1 MRITNTIKEF
11 QYSVQRNIFFQ
22 SELSIILEVFQYT
35 IQINTNFTA
44 STTKTFIIFIFN
56 DAFEKNYNER
66 KFSITSCFIH
76 RTGSS
81 FFKNATNNQVV
92 SRNSFFIKESQNCI
106 LNLRRVN
113 IIYDTTREN
122 THVVSSQF
130 FKENFD
136 AAIAPGPKDW
146 DMNIQQ
152 FGITDERKQAVDF
165 SSGYYKDTRAVIVK
179 KDGKYANAKSLAD
192 LKDAVV
198 GATVGTQGYTYAKEK
213 INDDV
218 QTFNDDASLA
228 QALDAG
234 QIDALVADTT
244 VCVYMVQSGQVAD
257 GVVIGRIAGSEDKDG
272 MGIVL
277 PKDSPLTDAA
287 TKAVDDLEADGTLQ
301 KLQDQWLAEYTSD
314 LPELA

>member
-1 MRITNTIKEF
+1 MTISGKQF
-11 QYSVQRNIFFQ
+11 IRGAAAT
-22 SELSIILEVFQYT
+22 LSIAALALTAACGSDTAQDAADNTQANSGDLTQQTVTPGKLT
-35 IQINTNFTA
+35 IATGDPAYEPWVLNDDPESGEGYEAAVAYAVAEQLGFDADDVVWTR
-44 STTKTFIIFIFN
+44 TT
-56 DAFEKNYNER
+56 
-66 KFSITSCFIH
+66 
-76 RTGSS
+76 
-81 FFKNATNNQVV
+81 
-92 SRNSFFIKESQNCI
+92 
-106 LNLRRVN
+106 
-113 IIYDTTREN
+113 
-122 THVVSSQF
+122 
-130 FKENFD
+130 FD

-179 KDGKYANAKSLAD
+179 KDGKFADATSLAD

-213 INDDV
+213 ITDDV

-277 PKDSPLTDAA
+277 PKDSPLTEAT

>member
-1 MRITNTIKEF
+1 MTISGKQF
-11 QYSVQRNIFFQ
+11 IRGAAAT
-22 SELSIILEVFQYT
+22 LSIAALALTAACGSDTAQGAADNTQANSGDLTQQTVTPGKLT
-35 IQINTNFTA
+35 IATGDPAYEPWVLNDDPESGEGYEAAVAYAVAEQLGFDADDVVWTR
-44 STTKTFIIFIFN
+44 TT
-56 DAFEKNYNER
+56 
-66 KFSITSCFIH
+66 
-76 RTGSS
+76 
-81 FFKNATNNQVV
+81 
-92 SRNSFFIKESQNCI
+92 
-106 LNLRRVN
+106 
-113 IIYDTTREN
+113 
-122 THVVSSQF
+122 
-130 FKENFD
+130 FD
-136 AAIAPGPKDW
+136 AAIAPGLKDW

-179 KDGKYANAKSLAD
+179 KDGKFANATSLAD

-213 INDDV
+213 ITDDV

-277 PKDSPLTDAA
+277 PKDSPLTEAT

>member
-1 MRITNTIKEF
+1 MTISGKQF
-11 QYSVQRNIFFQ
+11 IRGAAAT
-22 SELSIILEVFQYT
+22 LSIAALALTAACGSDTAQDAADNTQANSGNLTQQTVTPGKLT
-35 IQINTNFTA
+35 IATGDPAYEPWVLNDDPESGEGYEAAVAYAVAEQLGFDADDVVWTR
-44 STTKTFIIFIFN
+44 TT
-56 DAFEKNYNER
+56 
-66 KFSITSCFIH
+66 
-76 RTGSS
+76 
-81 FFKNATNNQVV
+81 
-92 SRNSFFIKESQNCI
+92 
-106 LNLRRVN
+106 
-113 IIYDTTREN
+113 
-122 THVVSSQF
+122 
-130 FKENFD
+130 FD

-179 KDGKYANAKSLAD
+179 KDGKFADATSLAD

-198 GATVGTQGYTYAKEK
+198 GATVGTQGSTYAKEK
-213 INDDV
+213 IKHNEH
-218 QTFNDDASLA
+218 TINDDASLA

-277 PKDSPLTDAA
+277 PKDSPLTEAT

>member
-1 MRITNTIKEF
+1 MTISGKQF
-11 QYSVQRNIFFQ
+11 IRAAAAT
-22 SELSIILEVFQYT
+22 LSIAALALTAACGSDTAQDAADNTQATGGDLTQQTVTPGKLT
-35 IQINTNFTA
+35 IATGDPAYEPWVLNDDPESGEGYEAAVAYAVAEQLGFDADDVVWTR
-44 STTKTFIIFIFN
+44 TT
-56 DAFEKNYNER
+56 
-66 KFSITSCFIH
+66 
-76 RTGSS
+76 
-81 FFKNATNNQVV
+81 
-92 SRNSFFIKESQNCI
+92 
-106 LNLRRVN
+106 
-113 IIYDTTREN
+113 
-122 THVVSSQF
+122 
-130 FKENFD
+130 FD

-179 KDGKYANAKSLAD
+179 KDGKFANATSLAD

-213 INDDV
+213 ITDDV

-277 PKDSPLTDAA
+277 PKDSPLTEAT

>member
-1 MRITNTIKEF
+1 MTISGKQFIRGAAATLGIAALALTAACGSDTAQDAADNTQANSGDLTQQTVTPGK
-11 QYSVQRNIFFQ
+11 
-22 SELSIILEVFQYT
+22 LT
-35 IQINTNFTA
+35 IATGDPAYEPWVLNDDPESGEGYEAAVAYAVAEQLGFDADDVVWTR
-44 STTKTFIIFIFN
+44 TT
-56 DAFEKNYNER
+56 
-66 KFSITSCFIH
+66 
-76 RTGSS
+76 
-81 FFKNATNNQVV
+81 
-92 SRNSFFIKESQNCI
+92 
-106 LNLRRVN
+106 
-113 IIYDTTREN
+113 
-122 THVVSSQF
+122 
-130 FKENFD
+130 FD

-179 KDGKYANAKSLAD
+179 KDGKFADATSLAD
-192 LKDAVV
+192 LKDAVI

-213 INDDV
+213 INDNV

-277 PKDSPLTDAA
+277 PKDSPLTEAT

>member
-1 MRITNTIKEF
+1 MTISGKQF
-11 QYSVQRNIFFQ
+11 IRGAAAT
-22 SELSIILEVFQYT
+22 LSIAALALTAACGSDTAQDAADNTQANSGDLTQQTVTPGKLT
-35 IQINTNFTA
+35 IATGDPAYEPWVLNDDPESGEGYEAAVAYAVAEQLGFDADDVVWTR
-44 STTKTFIIFIFN
+44 TT
-56 DAFEKNYNER
+56 
-66 KFSITSCFIH
+66 
-76 RTGSS
+76 
-81 FFKNATNNQVV
+81 
-92 SRNSFFIKESQNCI
+92 
-106 LNLRRVN
+106 
-113 IIYDTTREN
+113 
-122 THVVSSQF
+122 
-130 FKENFD
+130 FD

-179 KDGKYANAKSLAD
+179 KDGKFADATSLAD

-213 INDDV
+213 INDNV

-277 PKDSPLTDAA
+277 PKDSPLTEA
-287 TKAVDDLEADGTLQ
+287 TTNAVDDLEADGTLQ

>member
-1 MRITNTIKEF
+1 MTISGKQF
-11 QYSVQRNIFFQ
+11 IRAAAAT
-22 SELSIILEVFQYT
+22 LSIAALALTAACGSDTAKDATDNTPAADGDLTQQTVTPGKLT
-35 IQINTNFTA
+35 IATGDPAYEPWVLNDDPESGEGYEAAVAYAVAEQLGFGADDVVWTR
-44 STTKTFIIFIFN
+44 TT
-56 DAFEKNYNER
+56 
-66 KFSITSCFIH
+66 
-76 RTGSS
+76 
-81 FFKNATNNQVV
+81 
-92 SRNSFFIKESQNCI
+92 
-106 LNLRRVN
+106 
-113 IIYDTTREN
+113 
-122 THVVSSQF
+122 
-130 FKENFD
+130 FD

-179 KDGKYANAKSLAD
+179 KDGKFADATSLAD

-213 INDDV
+213 INDNV

-277 PKDSPLTDAA
+277 PKDSPLTEAT

>member
-1 MRITNTIKEF
+1 MTISGKQF
-11 QYSVQRNIFFQ
+11 IRGAAAT
-22 SELSIILEVFQYT
+22 LSIAALALTAACGSDTAQDAADNTQANSGDLTQQTVTPGKLT
-35 IQINTNFTA
+35 IATGDPAYEPWVLNDDPESGEGYEAAVAYAVAEQLGFDADDVVWTR
-44 STTKTFIIFIFN
+44 TT
-56 DAFEKNYNER
+56 
-66 KFSITSCFIH
+66 
-76 RTGSS
+76 
-81 FFKNATNNQVV
+81 
-92 SRNSFFIKESQNCI
+92 
-106 LNLRRVN
+106 
-113 IIYDTTREN
+113 
-122 THVVSSQF
+122 
-130 FKENFD
+130 FD

-179 KDGKYANAKSLAD
+179 KDGKFADATSLAD

-213 INDDV
+213 INDNV

-277 PKDSPLTDAA
+277 PKDSPLTEAT

-314 LPELA
+314 LLELA

>member
-1 MRITNTIKEF
+1 MTISGKQF
-11 QYSVQRNIFFQ
+11 IRGAAAT
-22 SELSIILEVFQYT
+22 LSIAALALTAACGSDTAKDATDDTQATGGDLTQQTVTPGKLT
-35 IQINTNFTA
+35 IATGDPAYEPWVLNDDPESGEGYEAAVAYAVAEQLGFDADDVVWTR
-44 STTKTFIIFIFN
+44 TT
-56 DAFEKNYNER
+56 
-66 KFSITSCFIH
+66 
-76 RTGSS
+76 
-81 FFKNATNNQVV
+81 
-92 SRNSFFIKESQNCI
+92 
-106 LNLRRVN
+106 
-113 IIYDTTREN
+113 
-122 THVVSSQF
+122 
-130 FKENFD
+130 FD

-179 KDGKYANAKSLAD
+179 KDGKFANATSLAD

-213 INDDV
+213 INDNV

-277 PKDSPLTDAA
+277 PKDSPLTEAT

>member
-1 MRITNTIKEF
+1 MTISGKQF
-11 QYSVQRNIFFQ
+11 IRAAAAT
-22 SELSIILEVFQYT
+22 LSIAALALTAACGSDTAQDAADNTQANNGDLTQQTVTPGKLT
-35 IQINTNFTA
+35 IATGDPAYEPWVLNDDPESGEGYEAAVAYAVAEQLGFDADDVVWTR
-44 STTKTFIIFIFN
+44 TT
-56 DAFEKNYNER
+56 
-66 KFSITSCFIH
+66 
-76 RTGSS
+76 
-81 FFKNATNNQVV
+81 
-92 SRNSFFIKESQNCI
+92 
-106 LNLRRVN
+106 
-113 IIYDTTREN
+113 
-122 THVVSSQF
+122 
-130 FKENFD
+130 FD

-179 KDGKYANAKSLAD
+179 KDGKFADATSLAD

-213 INDDV
+213 INDNV

-277 PKDSPLTDAA
+277 PKDSPLTEAT

>member
-1 MRITNTIKEF
+1 MTISGKQF
-11 QYSVQRNIFFQ
+11 IRGAAAT
-22 SELSIILEVFQYT
+22 LSIAALALTAACGSDTAQDAADNTQANSGDLTQQTVTPGKLT
-35 IQINTNFTA
+35 IATGDPAYEPWVLNDDPESGEGYEAAVAYAVAEQLGFDADDVVWTR
-44 STTKTFIIFIFN
+44 TT
-56 DAFEKNYNER
+56 
-66 KFSITSCFIH
+66 
-76 RTGSS
+76 
-81 FFKNATNNQVV
+81 
-92 SRNSFFIKESQNCI
+92 
-106 LNLRRVN
+106 
-113 IIYDTTREN
+113 
-122 THVVSSQF
+122 
-130 FKENFD
+130 FD

-179 KDGKYANAKSLAD
+179 KDGKFADATSLAD

-213 INDDV
+213 ITDDV

-277 PKDSPLTDAA
+277 PKDSPLTEAT
-287 TKAVDDLEADGTLQ
+287 TKAVDNLEADGTLQ

>member
-1 MRITNTIKEF
+1 MFNKRHIVRTIAATV
-11 QYSVQRNIFFQ
+11 SILA
-22 SELSIILEVFQYT
+22 LS
-35 IQINTNFTA
+35 FTA
-44 STTKTFIIFIFN
+44 ACGSGQSTASNSTDSDDITQQTYKPGKLTIATGQPAYEPWVMN
-56 DAFEKNYNER
+56 DKPESGEGYEAAVAYAVADKLGFKKSDVVWTRTAF
-66 KFSITSCFIH
+66 
-76 RTGSS
+76 
-81 FFKNATNNQVV
+81 
-92 SRNSFFIKESQNCI
+92 
-106 LNLRRVN
+106 
-113 IIYDTTREN
+113 DT
-122 THVVSSQF
+122 
-130 FKENFD
+130 
-136 AAIAPGPKDW
+136 AIAPGAKDW
-146 DMNIQQ
+146 DFNIQQ

-179 KDGKYANAKSLAD
+179 KDGKFADATSLAD
-192 LKDAVV
+192 LKDAVI

-213 INDDV
+213 INDNV

-277 PKDSPLTDAA
+277 PKDSPLTEAT

>member
-1 MRITNTIKEF
+1 MTISGKQF
-11 QYSVQRNIFFQ
+11 IRGAAAT
-22 SELSIILEVFQYT
+22 LSIAALALTAACGSDTAQDATDDTQATGGDLTQQTVTPGKLT
-35 IQINTNFTA
+35 IATGDPAYEPWVLNDDPESGEGYEAAVAYAVAEQLGFDADDVVWTR
-44 STTKTFIIFIFN
+44 TT
-56 DAFEKNYNER
+56 
-66 KFSITSCFIH
+66 
-76 RTGSS
+76 
-81 FFKNATNNQVV
+81 
-92 SRNSFFIKESQNCI
+92 
-106 LNLRRVN
+106 
-113 IIYDTTREN
+113 
-122 THVVSSQF
+122 
-130 FKENFD
+130 FD

-179 KDGKYANAKSLAD
+179 KDGKFANATSLAD

-213 INDDV
+213 ITDDV

-277 PKDSPLTDAA
+277 PKDSPLTEAT

>member
-1 MRITNTIKEF
+1 MTISGKQF
-11 QYSVQRNIFFQ
+11 IRGAAAT
-22 SELSIILEVFQYT
+22 LSIAALALTAACGSDTAKDATDDTQATGGDLTQQTVTPGKLT
-35 IQINTNFTA
+35 IATGDPAYEPWVLNDDPESGEGYEAAVAYAVAEQLGFDADDVVWTR
-44 STTKTFIIFIFN
+44 TT
-56 DAFEKNYNER
+56 
-66 KFSITSCFIH
+66 
-76 RTGSS
+76 
-81 FFKNATNNQVV
+81 
-92 SRNSFFIKESQNCI
+92 
-106 LNLRRVN
+106 
-113 IIYDTTREN
+113 
-122 THVVSSQF
+122 
-130 FKENFD
+130 FD

-179 KDGKYANAKSLAD
+179 KDGKFANATSLAD

-213 INDDV
+213 ITDNV

-277 PKDSPLTDAA
+277 PKDSPLTEAT

>member
-1 MRITNTIKEF
+1 MTISGKQF
-11 QYSVQRNIFFQ
+11 IHGAAAT
-22 SELSIILEVFQYT
+22 LSIAALALTAACGSDTAQDAADNTQANSGDLTQQTVTPGKLT
-35 IQINTNFTA
+35 IATGDPAYEPWVLNDDPESGEGYEAAVAYAVAEQLGFDADDVVWTR
-44 STTKTFIIFIFN
+44 TT
-56 DAFEKNYNER
+56 
-66 KFSITSCFIH
+66 
-76 RTGSS
+76 
-81 FFKNATNNQVV
+81 
-92 SRNSFFIKESQNCI
+92 
-106 LNLRRVN
+106 
-113 IIYDTTREN
+113 
-122 THVVSSQF
+122 
-130 FKENFD
+130 FD

-179 KDGKYANAKSLAD
+179 KDGKFADATSLAD

-213 INDDV
+213 ITDNV

-277 PKDSPLTDAA
+277 PKDSPLTEAT
-287 TKAVDDLEADGTLQ
+287 TKAVDDLEVDGTLQ

>member
-1 MRITNTIKEF
+1 MTISGKQF
-11 QYSVQRNIFFQ
+11 IRGAAAT
-22 SELSIILEVFQYT
+22 LSIAALALTAACGSDTAQDTADNTQANSGDLTQQTVTPGKLT
-35 IQINTNFTA
+35 IATGDPAYEPWVLNDDPESGEGYEAAVAYAVAEQLGFDADDVVWTR
-44 STTKTFIIFIFN
+44 TT
-56 DAFEKNYNER
+56 
-66 KFSITSCFIH
+66 
-76 RTGSS
+76 
-81 FFKNATNNQVV
+81 
-92 SRNSFFIKESQNCI
+92 
-106 LNLRRVN
+106 
-113 IIYDTTREN
+113 
-122 THVVSSQF
+122 
-130 FKENFD
+130 FD

-179 KDGKYANAKSLAD
+179 KDGKFADATSLAD

-213 INDDV
+213 ITDDV

-277 PKDSPLTDAA
+277 PKDSPLTEAA

>member
-1 MRITNTIKEF
+1 MTISGKQF
-11 QYSVQRNIFFQ
+11 IRGAAAT
-22 SELSIILEVFQYT
+22 LSIAALALTAACGSDTAQDAADNTQANSGNLTQQTVTPGKLT
-35 IQINTNFTA
+35 IATGDPAYEPWVLNDDPESGEGYEAAVAYAVAEQLGFDADDVVWTR
-44 STTKTFIIFIFN
+44 TT
-56 DAFEKNYNER
+56 
-66 KFSITSCFIH
+66 
-76 RTGSS
+76 
-81 FFKNATNNQVV
+81 
-92 SRNSFFIKESQNCI
+92 
-106 LNLRRVN
+106 
-113 IIYDTTREN
+113 
-122 THVVSSQF
+122 
-130 FKENFD
+130 FD

-179 KDGKYANAKSLAD
+179 KDGKFADATSLAD

-213 INDDV
+213 INDNV

-277 PKDSPLTDAA
+277 PKDSPLTEAT

>member
-1 MRITNTIKEF
+1 MTISGKQF
-11 QYSVQRNIFFQ
+11 IHGAAAT
-22 SELSIILEVFQYT
+22 LSIAALALTAACGSDTAQDAADNTQANSGDLTQQTVTPGKLT
-35 IQINTNFTA
+35 IATGDPAYEPWVLNDDPESGEGYEAAVAYAVAEQLGFDADDVVWTR
-44 STTKTFIIFIFN
+44 TT
-56 DAFEKNYNER
+56 
-66 KFSITSCFIH
+66 
-76 RTGSS
+76 
-81 FFKNATNNQVV
+81 
-92 SRNSFFIKESQNCI
+92 
-106 LNLRRVN
+106 
-113 IIYDTTREN
+113 
-122 THVVSSQF
+122 
-130 FKENFD
+130 FD

-179 KDGKYANAKSLAD
+179 KDGKFANATSLAD

-213 INDDV
+213 ITDDV

-277 PKDSPLTDAA
+277 PKDSPLTEAT

>member
-1 MRITNTIKEF
+1 MTISGKQF
-11 QYSVQRNIFFQ
+11 IRGAAAT
-22 SELSIILEVFQYT
+22 LSIAALALTAACGSDTAQDAADNTQANSGDLTQQTMTPGKLT
-35 IQINTNFTA
+35 IATGDPAYEPWVLNDDPESGEGYEAAVAYAVAEQLGFDADDVVWTR
-44 STTKTFIIFIFN
+44 TT
-56 DAFEKNYNER
+56 
-66 KFSITSCFIH
+66 
-76 RTGSS
+76 
-81 FFKNATNNQVV
+81 
-92 SRNSFFIKESQNCI
+92 
-106 LNLRRVN
+106 
-113 IIYDTTREN
+113 
-122 THVVSSQF
+122 
-130 FKENFD
+130 FD

-179 KDGKYANAKSLAD
+179 KDGKFADATSLAD

-213 INDDV
+213 INDNV

-277 PKDSPLTDAA
+277 PKDSPLTEAT

>member
-1 MRITNTIKEF
+1 MTIPGKQF
-11 QYSVQRNIFFQ
+11 IRGAAAT
-22 SELSIILEVFQYT
+22 LSIAALALTAACGSDTAQDAADNTQANSGDLTQQTVTPGKLT
-35 IQINTNFTA
+35 IATGDPAYEPWVLNDDPESGEGYEAAVAYAVAEQLGFDADDVVWTR
-44 STTKTFIIFIFN
+44 TT
-56 DAFEKNYNER
+56 
-66 KFSITSCFIH
+66 
-76 RTGSS
+76 
-81 FFKNATNNQVV
+81 
-92 SRNSFFIKESQNCI
+92 
-106 LNLRRVN
+106 
-113 IIYDTTREN
+113 
-122 THVVSSQF
+122 
-130 FKENFD
+130 FD

-179 KDGKYANAKSLAD
+179 KDGKFADATSLAD

-213 INDDV
+213 INDNV

-277 PKDSPLTDAA
+277 PKDSPLTEAT

>member
-1 MRITNTIKEF
+1 MTISGKQF
-11 QYSVQRNIFFQ
+11 IRGAAAT
-22 SELSIILEVFQYT
+22 LSIAALALTAACGSDTAQDAADNTQANSGDLTQQTVTPGKLT
-35 IQINTNFTA
+35 IATGDPAYEPWVLNDDPESGEGYEAAVAYAVAEQLGFDADDVVWTR
-44 STTKTFIIFIFN
+44 TT
-56 DAFEKNYNER
+56 
-66 KFSITSCFIH
+66 
-76 RTGSS
+76 
-81 FFKNATNNQVV
+81 
-92 SRNSFFIKESQNCI
+92 
-106 LNLRRVN
+106 
-113 IIYDTTREN
+113 
-122 THVVSSQF
+122 
-130 FKENFD
+130 FD

-179 KDGKYANAKSLAD
+179 KDGKFADATSLAD

-213 INDDV
+213 INDNV

-228 QALDAG
+228 QALDAV

-277 PKDSPLTDAA
+277 PKDSPLTEAT

>member
-1 MRITNTIKEF
+1 MTISGKQF
-11 QYSVQRNIFFQ
+11 IRAAAAT
-22 SELSIILEVFQYT
+22 LSIAALALTAACGSDTAQDAADNTPANSGDLTQQTVTPGKLT
-35 IQINTNFTA
+35 IATGDPAYEPWVLNDDPESGEGYEAAVAYAVAEQLGFDADDVVWTR
-44 STTKTFIIFIFN
+44 TT
-56 DAFEKNYNER
+56 
-66 KFSITSCFIH
+66 
-76 RTGSS
+76 
-81 FFKNATNNQVV
+81 
-92 SRNSFFIKESQNCI
+92 
-106 LNLRRVN
+106 
-113 IIYDTTREN
+113 
-122 THVVSSQF
+122 
-130 FKENFD
+130 FD

-179 KDGKYANAKSLAD
+179 KDGKFADATSLAD

-213 INDDV
+213 INDNV

-277 PKDSPLTDAA
+277 PKDSPLTEAT

>member
-1 MRITNTIKEF
+1 MTISGKQF
-11 QYSVQRNIFFQ
+11 IRGAAAT
-22 SELSIILEVFQYT
+22 LSIAALTLTAACGSDTAQDAADNTQANSGDLTQQTVTPGKLT
-35 IQINTNFTA
+35 IATGDPAYEPWVLNDDPESGEGYEAAVAYAVAEQLGFDADDVVWTR
-44 STTKTFIIFIFN
+44 TT
-56 DAFEKNYNER
+56 
-66 KFSITSCFIH
+66 
-76 RTGSS
+76 
-81 FFKNATNNQVV
+81 
-92 SRNSFFIKESQNCI
+92 
-106 LNLRRVN
+106 
-113 IIYDTTREN
+113 
-122 THVVSSQF
+122 
-130 FKENFD
+130 FD

-179 KDGKYANAKSLAD
+179 KDGKFADATSLAD
-192 LKDAVV
+192 LKDAVI

-213 INDDV
+213 INDNV

-277 PKDSPLTDAA
+277 PKDSPLTEAT

>member
-1 MRITNTIKEF
+1 MTISGKQF
-11 QYSVQRNIFFQ
+11 IRGAAAT
-22 SELSIILEVFQYT
+22 LSIAALALTAACGSDTAQDAADNTQANSGDLTQQTVTPGKLT
-35 IQINTNFTA
+35 IATGDPAYEPWVLNDDPESGEGYEAAVAYAVAEQLGFDADDVVWTR
-44 STTKTFIIFIFN
+44 TT
-56 DAFEKNYNER
+56 
-66 KFSITSCFIH
+66 
-76 RTGSS
+76 
-81 FFKNATNNQVV
+81 
-92 SRNSFFIKESQNCI
+92 
-106 LNLRRVN
+106 
-113 IIYDTTREN
+113 
-122 THVVSSQF
+122 
-130 FKENFD
+130 FD

-179 KDGKYANAKSLAD
+179 KDGKFANATSLAD

-213 INDDV
+213 INDNV

-277 PKDSPLTDAA
+277 PKDSPLTEAT

>member
-1 MRITNTIKEF
+1 MTISGKQF
-11 QYSVQRNIFFQ
+11 IRGAAAT
-22 SELSIILEVFQYT
+22 LSIAALALTAACGSDTAQDAADNTQANSGDLTQQTVTPGKLT
-35 IQINTNFTA
+35 IATGDPAYEPWVLNDDPESGEGYEAAVAYAVAEQLGFDADDVVWTH
-44 STTKTFIIFIFN
+44 TT
-56 DAFEKNYNER
+56 
-66 KFSITSCFIH
+66 
-76 RTGSS
+76 
-81 FFKNATNNQVV
+81 
-92 SRNSFFIKESQNCI
+92 
-106 LNLRRVN
+106 
-113 IIYDTTREN
+113 
-122 THVVSSQF
+122 
-130 FKENFD
+130 FD

-179 KDGKYANAKSLAD
+179 KDGKFADATSLAD
-192 LKDAVV
+192 LKDAVI

-213 INDDV
+213 INDNV

-277 PKDSPLTDAA
+277 PKDSPLTEAT

>member
-1 MRITNTIKEF
+1 MTISGKQF
-11 QYSVQRNIFFQ
+11 IRGAAAT
-22 SELSIILEVFQYT
+22 LSIAALALTAACGSDTAQDAADNTQANSGDLTQQTVTPGKLT
-35 IQINTNFTA
+35 IATGDPAYEPWVLNDDPESGEGYEAAVAYAVAEQLGFDADDVVWTR
-44 STTKTFIIFIFN
+44 TT
-56 DAFEKNYNER
+56 
-66 KFSITSCFIH
+66 
-76 RTGSS
+76 
-81 FFKNATNNQVV
+81 
-92 SRNSFFIKESQNCI
+92 
-106 LNLRRVN
+106 
-113 IIYDTTREN
+113 
-122 THVVSSQF
+122 
-130 FKENFD
+130 FD

-179 KDGKYANAKSLAD
+179 KDGKFADATSLAD
-192 LKDAVV
+192 LKDAVI

-213 INDDV
+213 INDNV

-277 PKDSPLTDAA
+277 PKDSPLTEAT

-314 LPELA
+314 LPDRR

>member
-1 MRITNTIKEF
+1 MTISGKQF
-11 QYSVQRNIFFQ
+11 IHGAAAT
-22 SELSIILEVFQYT
+22 LSIAALALTAACGSDTAQDAADNTQANSGDLTQQTVTPGKLT
-35 IQINTNFTA
+35 IATGDPAYEPWVLNDDPESGEGYEAAVAYAVAEQLGFDADDVVWTR
-44 STTKTFIIFIFN
+44 TT
-56 DAFEKNYNER
+56 
-66 KFSITSCFIH
+66 
-76 RTGSS
+76 
-81 FFKNATNNQVV
+81 
-92 SRNSFFIKESQNCI
+92 
-106 LNLRRVN
+106 
-113 IIYDTTREN
+113 
-122 THVVSSQF
+122 
-130 FKENFD
+130 FD

-179 KDGKYANAKSLAD
+179 KDGKFADATSLAD

-213 INDDV
+213 INDNV

-257 GVVIGRIAGSEDKDG
+257 GVVIGRIADSEDKDG

-277 PKDSPLTDAA
+277 PKDSKLTSAA
-287 TKAVDDLEADGTLQ
+287 SKAVDELQSDGTLQ
-301 KLQDQWLAEYTSD
+301 KLQDEWLAEYTTD
-314 LPELA
+314 LTELK

>member
-1 MRITNTIKEF
+1 MTISGKQF
-11 QYSVQRNIFFQ
+11 IHGAAAT
-22 SELSIILEVFQYT
+22 LSIAALALTAACGSDTAQDAADNTQANSGDLTQQTVTPGKLT
-35 IQINTNFTA
+35 IATGDPAYEPWVLNDDPESGEGYEAAVAYAVAEQLGFDADDVVWTR
-44 STTKTFIIFIFN
+44 TT
-56 DAFEKNYNER
+56 
-66 KFSITSCFIH
+66 
-76 RTGSS
+76 
-81 FFKNATNNQVV
+81 
-92 SRNSFFIKESQNCI
+92 
-106 LNLRRVN
+106 
-113 IIYDTTREN
+113 
-122 THVVSSQF
+122 
-130 FKENFD
+130 FD

-179 KDGKYANAKSLAD
+179 KDGKFADATSLAD

-213 INDDV
+213 INDNV

-277 PKDSPLTDAA
+277 PKDSPLTEAT

>member
-1 MRITNTIKEF
+1 MTISGKQF
-11 QYSVQRNIFFQ
+11 IRGAAAT
-22 SELSIILEVFQYT
+22 LSIAALALTAACGSDTAQDAADNTQANSGDLTQQTVAPGKLT
-35 IQINTNFTA
+35 IATGDPAYEPWVLNDDPESGEGYEAAVAYAVAEQLGFDADDVVWTR
-44 STTKTFIIFIFN
+44 TT
-56 DAFEKNYNER
+56 
-66 KFSITSCFIH
+66 
-76 RTGSS
+76 
-81 FFKNATNNQVV
+81 
-92 SRNSFFIKESQNCI
+92 
-106 LNLRRVN
+106 
-113 IIYDTTREN
+113 
-122 THVVSSQF
+122 
-130 FKENFD
+130 FD

-152 FGITDERKQAVDF
+152 FGITDERKQAIDF

-179 KDGKYANAKSLAD
+179 KDGKFADATSLAD
-192 LKDAVV
+192 LKDAVI

-213 INDDV
+213 INDNV

-277 PKDSPLTDAA
+277 PKDSPLTEAT

>member
-1 MRITNTIKEF
+1 MTISGKQF
-11 QYSVQRNIFFQ
+11 IRGAAAT
-22 SELSIILEVFQYT
+22 LSIAALALTAACGSDTAQDAADNTQANSGDLTQQTVTPGKLT
-35 IQINTNFTA
+35 IATGDPAYEPWVLNDDPESGEGYEAAVAYAVAEQLGFDADDVVWTR
-44 STTKTFIIFIFN
+44 TT
-56 DAFEKNYNER
+56 
-66 KFSITSCFIH
+66 
-76 RTGSS
+76 
-81 FFKNATNNQVV
+81 
-92 SRNSFFIKESQNCI
+92 
-106 LNLRRVN
+106 
-113 IIYDTTREN
+113 
-122 THVVSSQF
+122 
-130 FKENFD
+130 FD

-179 KDGKYANAKSLAD
+179 KDGKFADATSLAD

-213 INDDV
+213 INDNV

-277 PKDSPLTDAA
+277 PKDSPLTEAA
-287 TKAVDDLEADGTLQ
+287 TKAVDDL
-301 KLQDQWLAEYTSD
+301 
-314 LPELA
+314 